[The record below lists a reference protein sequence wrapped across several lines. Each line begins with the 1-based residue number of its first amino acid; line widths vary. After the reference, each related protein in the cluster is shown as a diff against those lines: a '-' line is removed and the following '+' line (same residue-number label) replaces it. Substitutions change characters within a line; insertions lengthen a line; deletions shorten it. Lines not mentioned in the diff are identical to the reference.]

1 MYTAPMTRTAI
12 SAVAVVIL
20 ITLGVLSA
28 AYMLGDTVAVFG
40 DRARLEQLVRTY
52 GVFGPIVISALV
64 LIESLIAPLPGGVLP
79 VLAGALYGIPGGV
92 LASWIGN
99 FLAAIIAFAIARI
112 WGERV
117 VRFFMPSF
125 SKEHYSEFVKKNQ
138 WFFWATFAFPTAPSD
153 VLSFALGTSTMGW
166 NHYTIGVGASLL
178 LRMVILVSFGESLA
192 DLLFI

>member
-1 MYTAPMTRTAI
+1 M

-20 ITLGVLSA
+20 ITLGVCSA
-28 AYMLGDTVAVFG
+28 AYFFGDSIAVFG
-40 DRARLEQLVRTY
+40 DRARLEQLVRPY

-92 LASWIGN
+92 IASWVGN
-99 FLAAIIAFAIARI
+99 FLAALIAFAIARI

-166 NHYTIGVGASLL
+166 NHYTIGVGVSLL
-178 LRMVILVSFGESLA
+178 VRMVILVTFGESLA
-192 DLLFI
+192 DILFI